1 MQGAED
7 EGAGSVMKYMTKS
20 ESDSNEADWL
30 LWHTAS
36 KIFPHPRR
44 YFGFNTS
51 CFWRRN
57 VLYLYRDMGGAS
69 APPFFRYFPFKIGD
83 LEALPGKIR
92 GRQRKIRGRQSKIWG
107 RQRKTM
113 RRIGKIG
120 RRKVFPKVK
129 NVNVKSLKNGSKLLD
144 FWSGSLPQPLPEG
157 KDFSK
162 AYPNPSLKGRAFQ
175 FLH

>member
-1 MQGAED
+1 
-7 EGAGSVMKYMTKS
+7 MTHRLQ
-20 ESDSNEADWL
+20 N
-30 LWHTAS
+30 
-36 KIFPHPRR
+36 FPHPKR

-69 APPFFRYFPFKIGD
+69 APPFFRHFPFKIGD
-83 LEALPGKIR
+83 LEAHPGKIR
-92 GRQRKIRGRQSKIWG
+92 GRQRKIRGRQRKIWG
-107 RQRKTM
+107 RERKTM

-120 RRKVFPKVK
+120 RRKVFREVK
-129 NVNVKSLKNGSKLLD
+129 NVNVKSLKMAQNCWIFGAEAYPNPSLKGRAFQKPTPTPPWREGL
-144 FWSGSLPQPLPEG
+144 FKSLPQPLPKG

-162 AYPNPSLKGRAFQ
+162 AYPNPSLKGRSFQ